1 MTHDLVIRGGTV
13 VDGSGLPRYRAD
25 VAVADGKIARIA
37 PRITARGREEIVAR
51 DLIVAPGFIDGH
63 THMDAQV
70 AWDPLGTCSCWH
82 GVTSVV
88 MGNCG
93 FTLAPCKPDERHL
106 VVRNL
111 ERAEDIP
118 AEAMQAGIEWTWE
131 TYAQYLDAVARWPK
145 GINYAG
151 YVGHSALRTYA
162 MGERAFTEPASP
174 ADLAAMKR
182 ELADALAAGA
192 MGFTT
197 SRTKNHETSD
207 RQPVASRV
215 ATWDEVR
222 DLVGVMGDLGGG
234 IFEIAGE
241 DTGRDPDRLKD
252 YLGRL
257 RNLAVETGV
266 PVTWGMFSTRVAP
279 DFWRPY
285 FDLLEETARA
295 GGRMFAQ
302 VHSRAL
308 SVLLSFETRLPFDRL
323 PEWRELR
330 RRPLDEQRTA
340 LRDPEVR
347 RRLAKAANEA
357 EFTRGV
363 GAESR
368 RPEYEWIFL
377 MEDPTG
383 PHRSVADIARER
395 GQDPVAAMI
404 DLAVERDLRCFF
416 VQPLA
421 NENLDHVLEMMRHPR
436 SVVTF
441 SDSGAHV
448 SQIMDS
454 SLQTH
459 VLAYWV
465 RRQQTLTLEEGV
477 RMLTLEPATAWGL
490 HDRGLLREGLAA
502 DLVVF
507 DSDRVAPEMP
517 EVVND
522 LPAGAR
528 RLRQKATGFRASIV
542 NGQVVLRDGVH
553 TGAFPGRVLRGPLAQ
568 R

>member
-1 MTHDLVIRGGTV
+1 MTYDVVIRGGTV

-25 VAVADGKIARIA
+25 VAVAGGRIARIG
-37 PRITARGREEIVAR
+37 RIHARGAEEIDAR
-51 DLIVAPGFIDGH
+51 EAVVAPGFIDGH

-82 GVTSVV
+82 GVTTVV

-93 FTLAPCKPDERHL
+93 FTLAPCRPDERHL
-106 VVRNL
+106 VLKNL

-118 AEAMQAGIEWTWE
+118 AEAMREGIEWTWE
-131 TYAQYLDAVARWPK
+131 TYPQYLDAVARWPK

-162 MGERAFTEPASP
+162 MGERAFSEPATA
-174 ADLAAMKR
+174 ADLLAMKR
-182 ELADALAAGA
+182 ELASALEAGA
-192 MGFTT
+192 IGFTT
-197 SRTKNHETSD
+197 SRTRNHETTD

-215 ATWDEVR
+215 ASWEEVR
-222 DLVGVMGDLGGG
+222 ALVGVMGDLGAG

-241 DTGRDPDRLKD
+241 DTGRDPDRVRD

-257 RNLAVETGV
+257 RALAVETGV
-266 PVTWGMFSTRVAP
+266 PVTWGMFSMRAAP

-285 FDLLEETARA
+285 FDLLEQTAEA

-323 PEWRELR
+323 PRWRELR
-330 RRPLDEQRTA
+330 GRPLDEQRLA
-340 LRDPEVR
+340 LRDPETR
-347 RRLAKAANEA
+347 RALVAAASQA
-357 EFTRGV
+357 EYGRGV

-368 RPEYEWIFL
+368 RPDYEWIFL
-377 MEDPTG
+377 MADPTG
-383 PHRSVADIARER
+383 PHRSVAEIARER
-395 GQDPVAAMI
+395 GVDPVEAMI
-404 DLAVERDLRCFF
+404 QLALERDLRCFF

-465 RRQQTLTLEEGV
+465 RARRALALEEGV
-477 RMLTLEPATAWGL
+477 RMLTLEPAMAWGL

-502 DLVVF
+502 DIVVL
-507 DSDRVAPEMP
+507 DPDVVAPEMP

-528 RLRQKATGFRASIV
+528 RLRQKASGFRASIV
-542 NGQVVLRDGVH
+542 NGQVVLRAGAH
-553 TGAFPGRVLRGPLAQ
+553 TGAYPGRLLRGPLA
-568 R
+568 RS